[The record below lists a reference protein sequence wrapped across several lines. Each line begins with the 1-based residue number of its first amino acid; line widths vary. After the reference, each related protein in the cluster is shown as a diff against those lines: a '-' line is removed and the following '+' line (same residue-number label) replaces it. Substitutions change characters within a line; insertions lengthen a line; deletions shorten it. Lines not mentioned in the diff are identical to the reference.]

1 MTKLHLAQTP
11 QKPMLHTVMLEY
23 QTRENK
29 SLVILEA
36 KPRKVLWSRLPHQP
50 QCWSLSKLRY
60 LCLELNTSASWQ
72 HLCLCALLLPEK
84 ALYLLVKGLHGTQQS
99 FGRIPLE
106 FLHKICLIGEN
117 LHQTEKKKK
126 NLKEDSKGS
135 FYIYRQFLMPERWK
149 SR

>member
-23 QTRENK
+23 QTRENE
-29 SLVILEA
+29 SHVILEA

-50 QCWSLSKLRY
+50 QCWSLSKLHY
-60 LCLELNTSASWQ
+60 LCLELTTSASCP
-72 HLCLCALLLPEK
+72 HLCLCAPLLPET
-84 ALYLLVKGLHGTQQS
+84 ALYRLVKGLHGTQQS
-99 FGRIPLE
+99 FRRIPLE

-117 LHQTEKKKK
+117 LHQMKKKK
-126 NLKEDSKGS
+126 HLKEDSKGS